1 MASRQME
8 RLFITKTYSNY
19 ADTFLMLGLAQL
31 AEYALKATKQKSE
44 IQLIDKGTAYSL
56 EFKKPVNL
64 DLITKLKYSDPFPA
78 VKGQKT
84 DTSKLPAEIQTFD
97 TEEQTRTRK
106 VYRDFLFHQRG
117 KTDNGEETPKPPDP
131 RTQNG
136 VILTSMRHDRN
147 HNDLWLR
154 SWELKDNYGAL
165 IAALFQGF
173 SQDIVNQNQVATEL
187 VAELFHKATN
197 CKLPDTASA
206 VKVYL
211 PNCVQG
217 VNRVKADSNKVDSQK
232 ADWLSLWLIATG
244 FFHFGIAE
252 RVKIADRVSDWRV
265 VALQPQDI
273 RLSKYRDVIKRL
285 LVHNPPGG
293 SHGIARFDAELVLR
307 FCQELLNH
315 HQALADSDTGVTEPE
330 DFEIWD
336 KPVNHFVSNF
346 AGTHFGSKGQVYGV
360 KEVFSLGLPAWIY
373 PRNSSEL
380 YEYQNI
386 LDEHLKVV
394 RSLSI
399 DEGNSELLA
408 AYRDFITGNDLYQFF
423 RFQVSYGDY
432 VTKKL
437 ADVNSRVVLFSKQGI
452 DLMTRNFN
460 NKLRPTDQDWKLTE
474 ITEDPGFLN
483 IAKAI
488 NSATVYAGTIRE
500 KDGKTRETGWER
512 IYGLAQRLTS
522 QSGSKKDFIIEISS
536 FLASYE
542 NENLRIEEDLKKE
555 KKSRRIWTT
564 KDDLDRLI
572 NLIDNP
578 RYGCSLVA
586 NLLIAYGYAKGW
598 GKAKE
603 NGADKKTESSEM
615 QDIDDVTEAA

>member
-1 MASRQME
+1 
-8 RLFITKTYSNY
+8 
-19 ADTFLMLGLAQL
+19 
-31 AEYALKATKQKSE
+31 
-44 IQLIDKGTAYSL
+44 
-56 EFKKPVNL
+56 
-64 DLITKLKYSDPFPA
+64 
-78 VKGQKT
+78 
-84 DTSKLPAEIQTFD
+84 
-97 TEEQTRTRK
+97 
-106 VYRDFLFHQRG
+106 
-117 KTDNGEETPKPPDP
+117 
-131 RTQNG
+131 
-136 VILTSMRHDRN
+136 MRHDRN

-173 SQDIVNQNQVATEL
+173 GSDIVNQDKLESEL
-187 VAELFHKATN
+187 VAELFHKATG
-197 CKLPDTASA
+197 CKLPDVASA
-206 VKVYL
+206 VKVFL
-211 PNCVQG
+211 PTCVQG

-244 FFHFGIAE
+244 LFHFGIAE
-252 RVKIADRVSDWRV
+252 RVKIADMVFDWRV
-265 VALQPQDI
+265 LALQPQDI
-273 RLSKYRDVIKRL
+273 KLSKYRYVIKSL

-315 HQALADSDTGVTEPE
+315 YQVTNIDTEATEE
-330 DFEIWD
+330 QENDFEIWD

-360 KEVFSLGLPAWIY
+360 KEVFSLGLPSWIH
-373 PRNSSEL
+373 PRDRTQL
-380 YEYQNI
+380 HDYQNI
-386 LDEHLKVV
+386 LEEHLKVV

-423 RFQVSYGDY
+423 RFQVSYADY

-452 DLMTRNFN
+452 DLMTRDFN
-460 NKLRPTDQDWKLTE
+460 SKLRQSDQDWKLTE

-488 NSATVYAGTIRE
+488 NSATVYAGTIRDKE
-500 KDGKTRETGWER
+500 GKPKETGWER

-542 NENLRIEEDLKKE
+542 NENLRIDDELKKD
-555 KKSRRIWTT
+555 KKARRIWTT

-603 NGADKKTESSEM
+603 TDAADKEAESSEL
-615 QDIDDVTEAA
+615 DESENIDNELETA

>member
-1 MASRQME
+1 MASRQMIE

-19 ADTFLMLGLAQL
+19 ADTFLVLGLAHL
-31 AEYALKATKQKSE
+31 AEYALQATKQTSA
-44 IQLIDKGTAYSL
+44 IQLIDKGTAYIIQ
-56 EFKKPVNL
+56 FKKPINL
-64 DLITKLKYSDPFPA
+64 EAIAKLTYSDPFPP

-84 DTSKLPAEIQTFD
+84 DTSKIPAEITPFD
-97 TEEQTRTRK
+97 TVEQTQTRK
-106 VYRDFLFHQRG
+106 VYRDFLFHNRG
-117 KTDNGEETPKPPDP
+117 KIENLEETPKPPDP

-136 VILTSMRHDRN
+136 VILTQMRCDRN
-147 HNDLWLR
+147 HNDLWLG
-154 SWELKDNYGAL
+154 SWELRNNCGAL
-165 IAALFQGF
+165 LATLFQGF
-173 SQDIVNQNQVATEL
+173 SQENAAIKQVAD
-187 VAELFHKATN
+187 LFYEATG
-197 CKLPDTASA
+197 CKLPSMGSA

-211 PNCVQG
+211 PTSVQG

-244 FFHFGIAE
+244 LFHFAIAE
-252 RVKIADRVSDWRV
+252 RVKISDRVFDWRV

-273 RLSKYRDVIKRL
+273 SLSKYQDILKRL
-285 LVHNPPGG
+285 LVYNPPSGI
-293 SHGIARFDAELVLR
+293 HGIARFDAELVLR

-315 HQALADSDTGVTEPE
+315 HQALENRETAAAED

-360 KEVFSLGLPAWIY
+360 KELFSLGLPTWIH
-373 PRNSSEL
+373 PCNSEQL
-380 YEYQNI
+380 HNYQNI
-386 LDEHLKVV
+386 LEEHLKIV

-399 DEGNSELLA
+399 DEGNSELLT

-423 RFQVSYGDY
+423 RFQVSYADY

-437 ADVNSRVVLFSKQGI
+437 ADINSRIVLFSKQGI
-452 DLMTRNFN
+452 DVMVKNLHT
-460 NKLRPTDQDWKLTE
+460 KLRQNDQDWQLTE

-488 NSATVYAGTIRE
+488 NSATVYAGTIHDKE
-500 KDGKTRETGWER
+500 GKSKETGWER
-512 IYGLAQRLTS
+512 IYGLAQRLTA

-542 NENLRIEEDLKKE
+542 NENLRIDDELRKQNKP
-555 KKSRRIWTT
+555 RRIWTT
-564 KDDLDRLI
+564 KSDLDSLI
-572 NLIDNP
+572 HLIDK
-578 RYGCSLVA
+578 YGSSLVA

-598 GKAKE
+598 GKSKDPDTTDQE
-603 NGADKKTESSEM
+603 PDE
-615 QDIDDVTEAA
+615 IDTTKNIEDETEAA

>member
-1 MASRQME
+1 ME

-44 IQLIDKGTAYSL
+44 IHLIDKGTAYSL
-56 EFKKPVNL
+56 EFKKPV
-64 DLITKLKYSDPFPA
+64 DIDPITKLKYSDPFPA

-84 DTSKLPAEIQTFD
+84 DTSKIPAEIQIFD
-97 TEEQTRTRK
+97 TEEQTKTRK
-106 VYRDFLFHQRG
+106 VYRDFLFQQRG
-117 KTDNGEETPKPPDP
+117 KIENAEETPKPPDP

-173 SQDIVNQNQVATEL
+173 SQDVVNQDRVGTEL
-187 VAELFHKATN
+187 VAELFHKATG
-197 CKLPDTASA
+197 CKLPDNASA

-211 PNCVQG
+211 PTCVQG

-244 FFHFGIAE
+244 LFHFAIAE
-252 RVKIADRVSDWRV
+252 RVKIADRVFDWRV

-273 RLSKYRDVIKRL
+273 PLSKYRDAIKTL

-315 HQALADSDTGVTEPE
+315 YQVANSDTEPTEQD

-360 KEVFSLGLPAWIY
+360 KEVFSLGLPTWIY
-373 PRNSSEL
+373 PHNSDEL

-386 LDEHLKVV
+386 LDEHLRVV

-423 RFQVSYGDY
+423 RFQVSYADY

-437 ADVNSRVVLFSKQGI
+437 ADVNSRVVLFS
-452 DLMTRNFN
+452 N
-460 NKLRPTDQDWKLTE
+460 
-474 ITEDPGFLN
+474 
-483 IAKAI
+483 
-488 NSATVYAGTIRE
+488 RE
-500 KDGKTRETGWER
+500 ST
-512 IYGLAQRLTS
+512 
-522 QSGSKKDFIIEISS
+522 
-536 FLASYE
+536 
-542 NENLRIEEDLKKE
+542 
-555 KKSRRIWTT
+555 
-564 KDDLDRLI
+564 
-572 NLIDNP
+572 
-578 RYGCSLVA
+578 
-586 NLLIAYGYAKGW
+586 
-598 GKAKE
+598 
-603 NGADKKTESSEM
+603 
-615 QDIDDVTEAA
+615 

>member
-1 MASRQME
+1 MKQ
-8 RLFITKTYSNY
+8 LLVTKTYGNY

-31 AEYALKATKQKSE
+31 AQYALKVTKQKSE
-44 IQLIDKGTAYSL
+44 IRLIDKGTAYSL

-64 DLITKLKYSDPFPA
+64 ELISKLTYSDPFPP

-84 DTSKLPAEIQTFD
+84 DISKVPPEIQPFD
-97 TEEQTRTRK
+97 TEEETKTRK
-106 VYRDFLFHQRG
+106 VYRDFQFQQRG
-117 KTDNGEETPKPPDP
+117 KIENTEETPKPPDP

-147 HNDLWLR
+147 HNDLWL
-154 SWELKDNYGAL
+154 STWELKDNYGAL

-173 SQDIVNQNQVATEL
+173 SQNTVNQAQL
-187 VAELFHKATN
+187 VAELFHKATS
-197 CKLPDTASA
+197 CKLPDAASA
-206 VKVYL
+206 VKIYL
-211 PNCVQG
+211 PTCVQG

-232 ADWLSLWLIATG
+232 ADWLSLWLIACG
-244 FFHFGIAE
+244 LFHFGIAE
-252 RVKIADRVSDWRV
+252 RVKIADRTFDWRV

-273 RLSKYRDVIKRL
+273 QLSKYRDVIKKL
-285 LVHNPPGG
+285 LVYNPPNG
-293 SHGIARFDAELVLR
+293 SHGIARFDAELVLQ

-315 HQALADSDTGVTEPE
+315 NQALANSETGEIEE
-330 DFEIWD
+330 DFVD

-360 KEVFSLGLPAWIY
+360 KDIFSLGLPAWIH
-373 PRNSSEL
+373 PHSHSQL
-380 YEYQNI
+380 QEYQNI
-386 LDEHLKVV
+386 LDEHLRVV
-394 RSLSI
+394 RSL

-423 RFQVSYGDY
+423 RFQVSYADY

-437 ADVNSRVVLFSKQGI
+437 ADVNYVVLFSKQGI

-460 NKLRPTDQDWKLTE
+460 TKLRQSDQDWKLTE

-488 NSATVYAGTIRE
+488 NSATVYAGTIRDKE
-500 KDGKTRETGWER
+500 GKTKETGWER

-536 FLASYE
+536 FIASYE
-542 NENLRIEEDLKKE
+542 NENLRIDEELRKE

-572 NLIDNP
+572 HLIDK
-578 RYGCSLVA
+578 YGSSLVA

-598 GKAKE
+598 GKGKE
-603 NGADKKTESSEM
+603 ADGAEQEPANSQLEESENIE
-615 QDIDDVTEAA
+615 DEIEAA

>member
-1 MASRQME
+1 MTE
-8 RLFITKTYSNY
+8 RLFITKTYNNY

-44 IQLIDKGTAYSL
+44 IYLIDKGTAYSL

-64 DLITKLKYSDPFPA
+64 TPITKLTYSSPFPP

-84 DTSKLPAEIQTFD
+84 DTSKIPAEIQFFD
-97 TEEQTRTRK
+97 TEEETKTRR
-106 VYRDFLFHQRG
+106 VYRDFIFQQRG
-117 KTDNGEETPKPPDP
+117 KIENAEETPKPPDS

-147 HNDLWLR
+147 HNDLWLGSR
-154 SWELKDNYGAL
+154 ELKDNYGAL

-173 SQDIVNQNQVATEL
+173 DEDIVNQGKLVTEL
-187 VAELFHKATN
+187 VAELFHKATG
-197 CKLPDTASA
+197 CKLPDVASA

-211 PNCVQG
+211 PTCVQG

-252 RVKIADRVSDWRV
+252 RVKIADRVFDWRV
-265 VALQPQDI
+265 LALQPQNI
-273 RLSKYRDVIKRL
+273 NLSKYRDVIKRL

-315 HQALADSDTGVTEPE
+315 NQALANSDTEATEEQEE

-360 KEVFSLGLPAWIY
+360 KEIFSLGLPSWIH
-373 PRNSSEL
+373 PRDRTEL
-380 YEYQNI
+380 HDYQNI

-423 RFQVSYGDY
+423 RFQVSYADY

-437 ADVNSRVVLFSKQGI
+437 AEVNSRVVLFSKQGI
-452 DLMTRNFN
+452 DLMSRNFN
-460 NKLRPTDQDWKLTE
+460 NKLRQNDQDWKLTE

-488 NSATVYAGTIRE
+488 NSATVYAGTIRDKE
-500 KDGKTRETGWER
+500 GKTKETGWER

-542 NENLRIEEDLKKE
+542 NENLRIDEDLRKQKKP
-555 KKSRRIWTT
+555 RRIWTS

-572 NLIDNP
+572 NLIDK
-578 RYGCSLVA
+578 YGSSLVA

-598 GKAKE
+598 GKGKE
-603 NGADKKTESSEM
+603 INEADKEPESSKSGESEN
-615 QDIDDVTEAA
+615 IDNEIEAA